1 MSASL
6 NSGAEAGAGVQS
18 TPTQPPPVSGQG
30 SGSGKRKT
38 STRSR
43 KQTETYSLTTR
54 QQTPKPRKAKAR
66 NARGVKASDTKGTKS
81 GLVTGIGRGGRAA
94 DLLSAIK
101 PDPESIQLPDTSDSS
116 DAEGEEEVHT
126 QPPSHSLQ
134 EDKSDQPA
142 LSPVIPPQGTSTS
155 GDVTT
160 PVTDAPVMVQDPSL
174 VSNDAPPSNS
184 THVMQQGMAAN
195 PVTVDVEV
203 HEVLDSEL
211 DEDIVSEKPQTALV
225 RTTLGTPTGSQLPS
239 QEDSFQPPAREVM
252 ENPERILTLDP
263 AMPLATLVGR
273 IRAHLSP
280 VRGYASGGERIPA
293 LDGNDL
299 VALER
304 YIERVGWE
312 DLPFLQPQQLG
323 RAGVRC
329 LIKALQGTVIRMV
342 QSEDNDFDTSDAGTT
357 GQSQLWDRSEQ
368 DPLGLT
374 QGGSE
379 REEGE
384 LRPSSPEAM
393 DQDDVLGHDT
403 HLEEGSTSEAGM
415 AFGQT
420 TDSQSEAM
428 DVTGLYSEPEGFSGQ
443 PMETQ
448 DARYSRDN
456 TESTWGEGESE
467 TAKRRRKYPKV

>member
-1 MSASL
+1 MSRKASAVRGDPTDDTGNPVLGQDDQEREEMSASL
-6 NSGAEAGAGVQS
+6 NSEAEAGAGVQS

-30 SGSGKRKT
+30 NGSGKRKK
-38 STRSR
+38 STHSL

-66 NARGVKASDTKGTKS
+66 NPRGVKASDAKGTKS

-101 PDPESIQLPDTSDSS
+101 PDPESIKFLESSDSS

-134 EDKSDQPA
+134 EDKPDQPA
-142 LSPVIPPQGTSTS
+142 LSPVAPTQGTSTL
-155 GDVTT
+155 GDITT
-160 PVTDAPVMVQDPSL
+160 SVTDVPVMVQDPSF
-174 VSNDAPPSNS
+174 VSNDTPPSNS
-184 THVMQQGMAAN
+184 TPVMQEGMAAN
-195 PVTVDVEV
+195 PVTVDVKV
-203 HEVLDSEL
+203 HEVPGSEL

-225 RTTLGTPTGSQLPS
+225 RTALGTPTGSQLPS
-239 QEDSFQPPAREVM
+239 QEDSFQPLAWEVM
-252 ENPERILTLDP
+252 ENPEQILTLDP

-293 LDGNDL
+293 LDGDDL
-299 VALER
+299 VALEG

-312 DLPFLQPQQLG
+312 NLPSLQPKQVS
-323 RAGVRC
+323 RTGVRC
-329 LIKALQGTVIRMV
+329 LVKALQGTVIRLV
-342 QSEDNDFDTSDAGTT
+342 QSEDNASDTSDAATT
-357 GQSQLWDRSEQ
+357 GQSQPWDRSEQ

-384 LRPSSPEAM
+384 CRPSSPEAM
-393 DQDDVLGHDT
+393 D
-403 HLEEGSTSEAGM
+403 
-415 AFGQT
+415 
-420 TDSQSEAM
+420 
-428 DVTGLYSEPEGFSGQ
+428 
-443 PMETQ
+443 
-448 DARYSRDN
+448 
-456 TESTWGEGESE
+456 
-467 TAKRRRKYPKV
+467 